1 VIQQDM
7 QLTDEQWSV
16 VERLIPRPKLRKDRK
31 GRPRVP
37 ARSVLDGMLWIL
49 WTGAPWKALP
59 SEYPPYQT
67 CHRRMQ
73 EWVEDRVFWKILKAL
88 AEDLRDRGKIDL
100 TEAFIDGTHAGA
112 KRGALS
118 SELLVVGQQPR
129 SWQSQTLAVLRSPL
143 GLRVV
148 RAMKLSS
155 SRKRSAS
162 DSSAVACS
170 A

>member
-1 VIQQDM
+1 M
-7 QLTDEQWSV
+7 ELTDEQWSIV
-16 VERLIPRPKLRKDRK
+16 QPLIPKPTVRKDRK
-31 GRPRVP
+31 GRPRVD
-37 ARSVLDGMLWIL
+37 ARSVLNGMLWIL

-73 EWVEDRVFWKILKAL
+73 EWVEDRVFWRILKAL
-88 AEDLRDRGKIDL
+88 AADLRDRGKIDL
-100 TEAFIDGTHAGA
+100 TETFIDGTHAGA

-118 SELLVVGQQPR
+118 SELLAVATQPR
-129 SWQSQTLAVLRSPL
+129 SWQSQTLAVFRSPL

-155 SRKRSAS
+155 SRKRSANA
-162 DSSAVACS
+162 SSAVACS
-170 A
+170 G